1 MRNAQIGCVLNILQ
15 KAIERF
21 KISLMFPKLLEDPN
35 HLKRVLVGTQYEP
48 AIALVDNYIRHRD
61 AVVKKQIPP
70 LSDHGMIKIIDYFQ
84 LNHEIAYL
92 FPNLLDK
99 RSPKEKELLKTF
111 ENLCN
116 ICKLHV
122 LYGAKR
128 YIHNEQIIYRL
139 FHENEAVKQNIK
151 NFLKQFVKKR
161 ARQRWQRAVRVLH
174 LKRCQEEFEYKKEE
188 NENRM
193 LNEGSVLESSL
204 V

>member
-1 MRNAQIGCVLNILQ
+1 MRNTQIACVLNILQ

-21 KISLMFPKLLEDPN
+21 KISLMFPKLLEKPN
-35 HLKRVLVGTQYEP
+35 HLKSVLIGTQHEP
-48 AIALVDNYIRHRD
+48 AIAHIDNYINHRD

-84 LNHEIAYL
+84 LNHDIAYL

-99 RSPKEKELLKTF
+99 MSTNERELLKTF

-122 LYGAKR
+122 LCGAKK
-128 YIHNEQIIYRL
+128 YIHNEHRIYKL
-139 FHENEAVKQNIK
+139 YHENETVKQNIK
-151 NFLKQFVKKR
+151 DFLTQFAKKR
-161 ARQRWQRAVRVLH
+161 ARQRWQRAFRALY
-174 LKRCQEEFEYKKEE
+174 LKRCQQEFDYQKEE

-193 LNEGSVLESSL
+193 LNEG
-204 V
+204 